1 LQIRPRTAQ
10 LELVTP
16 DGRYV
21 GSLSAVP
28 VSTPWWQDAAPVVA
42 AVREHHGVDVTV
54 LRLLST
60 EPGGSNGGLVTYL
73 AEVSWPLPEVTSG
86 VVLADHPLRL
96 AYARPGGPAA
106 DLAWARSALREAGLE
121 VMGRPEQM
129 KTWKLSSLWRLPLA
143 DGSGWLKVVPP
154 FFAHEGAMI
163 EALAGEAVP
172 RLLANAGPRIITA
185 EIPGED
191 LFEATLDQSLA
202 MVDRLVAIQA
212 NWIGRDNDLL
222 RLGLPDWRGPSLTR
236 LIEDVF
242 HRNADS
248 LTTGEREALDRFVEG
263 LGERFAALASCGV
276 PDTLVHGDF
285 HTGNVRGVGLDV
297 TILDWGDCGVGHPF
311 LDQAVFL
318 NRAPE
323 EQLDRIT
330 AHWSQRWRE
339 VVPNSDPDR
348 ARQLSEPV
356 AAARQAVIYQHFLD
370 GIEPDEHVYH
380 RSDPHDWLVRTA
392 EVAAL
397 A

>member
-1 LQIRPRTAQ
+1 VRTRPRTAQ

-16 DGRYV
+16 DGRPV
-21 GSLSAVP
+21 GTLSAVP
-28 VSTPWWQDAAPVVA
+28 VSTPWWQDVAPVVA
-42 AVREHHGVDVTV
+42 AVREHHGVEVTV

-73 AEVSWPLPEVTSG
+73 AEVSARLPEMTAGDSR
-86 VVLADHPLRL
+86 ADHPLRL
-96 AYARPGGPAA
+96 GYARPGGPAA

-121 VMGRPEQM
+121 ITGRPEQI
-129 KTWKLSSLWRLPLA
+129 KTWNLSSLWRLPLA
-143 DGSGWLKVVPP
+143 DGLGWLKVVPP
-154 FFAHEGAMI
+154 FFAHEGAML
-163 EALAGEAVP
+163 EVLAGGPVP
-172 RLLANAGPRIITA
+172 RLIAREGARVITA

-191 LFEATLDQSLA
+191 LFEATRDQYLA

-212 NWIGRDNDLL
+212 NWVGRDDDLL

-242 HRNADS
+242 RRNADS
-248 LTTGEREALDRFVEG
+248 LTTRERHTLDRFLEG
-263 LGERFAALASCGV
+263 LGERFAALATCGL

-285 HTGNVRGVGLDV
+285 HTGNVRGIGLDI

-318 NRAPE
+318 NRVTGA
-323 EQLDRIT
+323 QLQQIAAR
-330 AHWSQRWRE
+330 WSERWRE
-339 VVPNSDPDR
+339 VVPGSDPDR
-348 ARQLSEPV
+348 ARRLSEPI

-370 GIEPDEHVYH
+370 FIEPDEHVYH

-392 EVAAL
+392 EL
-397 A
+397 AGRT